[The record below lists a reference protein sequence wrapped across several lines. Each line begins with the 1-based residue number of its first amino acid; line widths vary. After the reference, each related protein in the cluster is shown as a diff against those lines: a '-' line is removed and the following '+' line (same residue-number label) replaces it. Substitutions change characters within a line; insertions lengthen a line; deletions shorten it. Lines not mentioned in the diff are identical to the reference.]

1 MKMHDTEFL
10 LALKS
15 ILQLDDTID
24 NGNLLAIIVDL
35 MIRAHGGTVSY
46 DKLREAQEAL

>member
-1 MKMHDTEFL
+1 MTDQEFM

-15 ILQLDDTID
+15 ILQLSADID
-24 NGNLLAIIVDL
+24 NGNLLAIIVEL

-46 DKLREAQEAL
+46 DKLREAQEAV